1 MADYLRWDAH
11 NFLHSDAYFHPA
23 DFQAA
28 EPPDVF
34 TEDARP
40 ERSCAPDRAGHGAQ
54 VDSLRRQVL
63 GIISSVLE
71 DSDPASA
78 GARNRLR
85 QCLMHNADSPEQA
98 LLEHLTALH
107 GMEMHGLAM
116 HASEICG
123 SALHTELKERTANGR
138 GSPGGPPLPTTARQG
153 R

>member
-1 MADYLRWDAH
+1 
-11 NFLHSDAYFHPA
+11 
-23 DFQAA
+23 
-28 EPPDVF
+28 
-34 TEDARP
+34 
-40 ERSCAPDRAGHGAQ
+40 
-54 VDSLRRQVL
+54 
-63 GIISSVLE
+63 
-71 DSDPASA
+71 
-78 GARNRLR
+78 
-85 QCLMHNADSPEQA
+85 MHNADSPEQA